1 MNKDFIKVKD
11 IMVLERLLLEIDAR
25 FKYEMNF
32 RDAYKLHELLKE
44 VGKITS
50 YAFLI
55 QDEFHEKYK
64 DAEKLREYH
73 IMIINSEILL
83 NYKEIIK
90 FIEYVDF
97 KFKNE
102 EFNKILNTIKFWNAE
117 N

>member
-1 MNKDFIKVKD
+1 MKDFIKVKD

-25 FKYEMNF
+25 FKYEMDF
-32 RDAYKLHELLKE
+32 PDAFKLYELLKE
-44 VGKITS
+44 VGKITN

-55 QDEFHEKYK
+55 QDEYHEKFH

-73 IMIINSEILL
+73 IMVINSEILL
-83 NYKEIIK
+83 DYDEIIK

-102 EFNKILNTIKFWNAE
+102 EFSNVLNTIKFWDKKK
-117 N
+117 